1 MSADTSDV
9 LELRVE
15 PPMDGGERVKLCSPA
30 VGAFTEAREERSIVQ
45 AGEFAG
51 TLLVLGRALRL
62 RVPQGVHGRVVT
74 PRRERVQAP
83 VGWGEVLYELEPV
96 ESDASNASSPAKDA
110 SASTNAL
117 VLRSPQSGRFYHRS
131 APGAA
136 AFIDAGQVLSEGQPV
151 GLIEVMKTFAHV
163 TYRASGTLPARAKL
177 VRHVAADGAEV
188 RAGDVL
194 LELAPE

>member
-1 MSADTSDV
+1 MSSESNEI

-15 PPMDGGERVKLCSPA
+15 KRGERVQLCSPA
-30 VGAFTEAREERSIVQ
+30 VGSFTEAREERCIVQ

-62 RVPQGVHGRVVT
+62 RVPEGVYGRVVT

-96 ESDASNASSPAKDA
+96 GDVDA
-110 SASTNAL
+110 SAREASKGVAGATNAL

-136 AFIDAGQVLSEGQPV
+136 AFVDAGQVLADGQPV

-163 TYRASGTLPARAKL
+163 TYRAGGTLPARARL